1 MLTKK
6 KIEKKIRENAGLL
19 KKYKVSRIGLF
30 GSFAKGNASKNS
42 DVDLLVD
49 FSGSITLFQ
58 YVNLADSIT
67 SFLKQKVDLVT
78 VNGIKP
84 LIKEKIL
91 DEVEWF
97 EGL

>member
-6 KIEKKIRENAGLL
+6 KIEKKIRENADLL
-19 KKYKVSRIGLF
+19 KKYSVSRIGLL
-30 GSFAKGNASKNS
+30 GSYVKGNASKNS
-42 DVDLLVD
+42 DIDLLVD

-58 YVNLADSIT
+58 YVNLVDSIA
-67 SFLKQKVDLVT
+67 SFLNHKVDLVI

-84 LIKEKIL
+84 LIKEQIMN
-91 DEVEWF
+91 EVEWI